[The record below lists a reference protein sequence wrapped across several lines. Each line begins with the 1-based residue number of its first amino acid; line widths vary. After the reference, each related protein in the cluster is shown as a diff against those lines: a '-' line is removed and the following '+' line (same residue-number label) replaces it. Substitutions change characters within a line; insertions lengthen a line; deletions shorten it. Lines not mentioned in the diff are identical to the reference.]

1 MRLNY
6 RCCNS
11 KDMPRHRC
19 FLLVS
24 RFPSFL
30 FMNSGTFGKKT
41 RTLKHWQ
48 KPCIQIFFKLF
59 QKTCSEDLYSASL
72 KLVYHEKTHF
82 LKRFDFGWS
91 SYHQF
96 IIKKS
101 QKIQAKNWVLSS
113 LLCKLSS
120 CWKVT
125 IIATQNA
132 FVLQHNKV
140 NKPVPSL

>member
-1 MRLNY
+1 
-6 RCCNS
+6 
-11 KDMPRHRC
+11 MPRHGC

-30 FMNSGTFGKKT
+30 FMNSGTFWKKT

-72 KLVYHEKTHF
+72 KLVYHEKTHV

-96 IIKKS
+96 IIKNH
-101 QKIQAKNWVLSS
+101 KNSGK
-113 LLCKLSS
+113 KLSS
-120 CWKVT
+120 
-125 IIATQNA
+125 Q
-132 FVLQHNKV
+132 Q
-140 NKPVPSL
+140 PSLQIVLLLKGYNHSNTKCFCFAAQQSQQASAFSLNLWFLK